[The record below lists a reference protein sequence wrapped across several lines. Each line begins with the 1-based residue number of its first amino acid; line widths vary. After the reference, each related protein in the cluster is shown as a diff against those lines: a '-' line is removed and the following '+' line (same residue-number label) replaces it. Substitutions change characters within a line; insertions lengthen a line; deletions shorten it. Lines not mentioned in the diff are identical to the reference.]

1 MEGLT
6 IPSTQLGSGETYE
19 LTYTITNNGDVDFN
33 DTVNIRYYLGLSPE
47 LNFITAE
54 ELLSKDEPVSLA
66 IGETVTIT
74 ENVTLPISADGLYY
88 FYVSVNDDENICEG
102 DNTYNNYLVSE
113 LLNVSLSP
121 YPDFVVSYVSM
132 PEEAMAGSP
141 ITLSYTV
148 ENRGT
153 RATFSSEYWVDKIYI
168 SSEPQFNENNATLLE
183 TVKRSGT
190 IDVNSLYTMTVEVPI
205 SANIATGQYIYI
217 MPDAN
222 DDVFE
227 YVYENNN
234 LYQTSLLNVVLYNC
248 DLEATSISCPDILQW
263 GTSVNFSYEVTNKG
277 TKTTTA
283 AVYYQTIYLSTDESV
298 DAGDIELG
306 NIAGKRLSGGE
317 SQSGNVNITIPY
329 GFIGNA
335 YILLVADPGGKN
347 PDVNINNNVI
357 SRAVNVEN
365 VPVPDLAISN
375 VNLVTEYPA
384 AGQPIRIAYTVTN
397 IGDGEATSWKDKVLY
412 SRNTYKNGTLAE
424 TKERNFTLAQ
434 GQSYNDTT
442 EVIIPLPNTGN
453 FAIYIDVNAPIGKE
467 NEHSFFEMNYENNL
481 GMQAVNVDFNPP
493 GDLLVDAIS
502 HPYVVVSGDD
512 MEIKY
517 HLRNLG
523 PNLLT
528 GQGCNDVF
536 YISTDQT
543 FSPDDILLG
552 NLDHDLVLPIYSY
565 EEYSFTANISG
576 IPEGEYYIIIYG
588 DARNSFHEVDENNN
602 RGYSAYP
609 IEVKVPELFFD
620 TPITFKLKDLVH
632 KDFKLNINGNINETV
647 RIHLSSSDAQ
657 DGAVNNIYVKHNS
670 MGSNMDYDFSTDGD
684 MEGNAEVYIPT
695 TRAGYYGI
703 SVMGNAPLDDE
714 QEITIE
720 ANILP
725 FEIRSVEAN
734 VVGNTGKVTV
744 KLIGSKFRYDM
755 PVRLF
760 MGDPADSTMYN
771 IIEAE
776 ELHYINF
783 NEVCVTFDLTGAEE
797 GVYSIEAYNYCAGY
811 TYLMNSFMVVAGLP
825 ENLSTNLIIPEGLR
839 QNRYCILTLE
849 YGNIGNTDIVD
860 PKIKLVSLGGSW
872 IGLER
877 GEINVH
883 RTELDIP
890 IGMEGEP
897 EGILRPGVRYTVSI
911 YCFTNQSLEFV
922 IYSNDD
928 IYHYEQL
935 RDEVIK

>member
-1 MEGLT
+1 
-6 IPSTQLGSGETYE
+6 
-19 LTYTITNNGDVDFN
+19 
-33 DTVNIRYYLGLSPE
+33 
-47 LNFITAE
+47 
-54 ELLSKDEPVSLA
+54 
-66 IGETVTIT
+66 
-74 ENVTLPISADGLYY
+74 
-88 FYVSVNDDENICEG
+88 
-102 DNTYNNYLVSE
+102 
-113 LLNVSLSP
+113 
-121 YPDFVVSYVSM
+121 
-132 PEEAMAGSP
+132 
-141 ITLSYTV
+141 
-148 ENRGT
+148 
-153 RATFSSEYWVDKIYI
+153 
-168 SSEPQFNENNATLLE
+168 
-183 TVKRSGT
+183 
-190 IDVNSLYTMTVEVPI
+190 
-205 SANIATGQYIYI
+205 
-217 MPDAN
+217 
-222 DDVFE
+222 
-227 YVYENNN
+227 
-234 LYQTSLLNVVLYNC
+234 
-248 DLEATSISCPDILQW
+248 
-263 GTSVNFSYEVTNKG
+263 
-277 TKTTTA
+277 
-283 AVYYQTIYLSTDESV
+283 
-298 DAGDIELG
+298 
-306 NIAGKRLSGGE
+306 
-317 SQSGNVNITIPY
+317 
-329 GFIGNA
+329 
-335 YILLVADPGGKN
+335 
-347 PDVNINNNVI
+347 
-357 SRAVNVEN
+357 
-365 VPVPDLAISN
+365 
-375 VNLVTEYPA
+375 
-384 AGQPIRIAYTVTN
+384 
-397 IGDGEATSWKDKVLY
+397 
-412 SRNTYKNGTLAE
+412 
-424 TKERNFTLAQ
+424 
-434 GQSYNDTT
+434 
-442 EVIIPLPNTGN
+442 
-453 FAIYIDVNAPIGKE
+453 
-467 NEHSFFEMNYENNL
+467 
-481 GMQAVNVDFNPP
+481 MQAVNVDFNPP

-536 YISTDQT
+536 YLSTDQT
-543 FSPDDILLG
+543 FSPDDVLLG
-552 NLDHDLVLPIYSY
+552 NLDHDIVLPNYSY

-576 IPEGEYYIIIYG
+576 VPEGEYYIIIYG

-725 FEIRSVEAN
+725 FEIRSVETNMA
-734 VVGNTGKVTV
+734 GNTGKVTV